1 MKALYDCA
9 QFSIECCIIVL
20 IYINRIMTFSGTPLH
35 PTNWRP
41 MLLCGLLVGQK
52 VWDDR
57 YLSNSDFV
65 FIYPFFTVKEIT
77 KLEQK
82 FLEVIQYNVIVKAKL
97 YATYYFELRSLFKDN
112 ESEFP
117 LKQLT
122 KDKANELEVRSQML
136 NKIEKK
142 KAEQKSST
150 YSNVKSEKPKY
161 NQGAVL
167 N

>member
-1 MKALYDCA
+1 
-9 QFSIECCIIVL
+9 
-20 IYINRIMTFSGTPLH
+20 MTFSGTPLH

-77 KLEQK
+77 KLEQR

-97 YATYYFELRSLFKDN
+97 YATY
-112 ESEFP
+112 
-117 LKQLT
+117 
-122 KDKANELEVRSQML
+122 
-136 NKIEKK
+136 
-142 KAEQKSST
+142 
-150 YSNVKSEKPKY
+150 
-161 NQGAVL
+161 
-167 N
+167 